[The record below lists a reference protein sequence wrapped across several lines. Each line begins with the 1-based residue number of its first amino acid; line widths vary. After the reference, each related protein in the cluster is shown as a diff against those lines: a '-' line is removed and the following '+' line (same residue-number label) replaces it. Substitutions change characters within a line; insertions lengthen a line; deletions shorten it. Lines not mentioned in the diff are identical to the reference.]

1 MVHPFSVLC
10 SILRILS
17 SKPVLMAVRFHLFP
31 SRTQKLS
38 SPVSKILGW
47 RRPGKIERCRYF
59 QKPKSSFYTG
69 FLVYIP
75 PMADKVRHGLELRR
89 NEYSSLAQSVERSAV
104 NRNVVGS
111 SPTGGASLR
120 KETQT
125 EHRASGA
132 PIVGVD
138 GGGGTPVP
146 IPNTAVKPI
155 CAHDTWLEAA
165 WENR

>member
-1 MVHPFSVLC
+1 MWVLIGRGLDHNDHGLSFSILC

-47 RRPGKIERCRYF
+47 RRPGKIERRRYS
-59 QKPKSSFYTG
+59 QNPKSSFYTG

-111 SPTGGASLR
+111 SPTGGAIL
-120 KETQT
+120 
-125 EHRASGA
+125 
-132 PIVGVD
+132 
-138 GGGGTPVP
+138 
-146 IPNTAVKPI
+146 KPCQKLFCFPTGFCEFCI
-155 CAHDTWLEAA
+155 FD
-165 WENR
+165 